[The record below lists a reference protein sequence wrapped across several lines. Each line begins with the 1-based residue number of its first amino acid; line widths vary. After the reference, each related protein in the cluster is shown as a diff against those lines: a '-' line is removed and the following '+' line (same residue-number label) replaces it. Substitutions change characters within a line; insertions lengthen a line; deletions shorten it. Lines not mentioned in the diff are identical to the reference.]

1 MNEKESEAEIRSL
14 RADVNAL
21 IEDVALAKELRALRV
36 ELDLIRAA
44 VVSEQL
50 LAQRRSREVAAASA
64 AAESSRP
71 PTSTGALKAPA
82 FTKAER
88 SLVAQLQ
95 SGDAHT
101 VASVSA
107 SSSEAAVEILNAMTA
122 NASVTGAHVLV
133 VSMSACGAGRSVV
146 DALVRWLQAARQSGP
161 VALHTLDLE
170 SNRLTSD
177 DMILL
182 AGAVA
187 DLPRLQTVRLANQ
200 QRSTINPNARRA
212 MLDAVHKSAAIAKIS
227 FDFSGSERMQIE
239 QKLTANARE
248 HARREANEK
257 FAAKRATEAAKPK
270 EEAPAAATATAAAAA
285 APDAAVDWRRR
296 AEMAEALLKASEQQ
310 HALDQT
316 AITSLRRELQSEQG
330 ALKTVRATAD
340 QLKRENESL
349 ARQLLD
355 ANQRASLAQH
365 TIGELERKLERRA
378 AAAAAAGGV
387 AGRGAEVARHSDDS
401 ERIERLVAQQR
412 AREEQQRARD
422 AEAAAAERA
431 RADAARLAAI
441 EQVRA
446 APSSNPAPKIEA
458 DNRAAWRK
466 TSDGG
471 WEEPEVGP
479 VALLSAHSNSNA
491 HKYLS
496 PVTATALPLVWLDM
510 LRFRDALTTDAAFV
524 PGCQVLAQ
532 LVAQYAATGAKRT
545 VDRMIKLV
553 KLAAAVAHRSVW
565 ISLPDAHDDDGDG
578 EPEAFASANLG
589 LELPI
594 LSRSVLRETFTLLSD
609 VERSLREAAH
619 ESNLGTL
626 SPLMAAASFE
636 SVVRA
641 QSSQLLRDAERV
653 ANWRRSL
660 EAVWTANLRSCLDW
674 GDVPIPRLV
683 LETIFSNL
691 ESVDDMLQCRV
702 VSHAWRDALHDNSFL
717 WRDMAAR
724 LHRWRAG
731 RDAPLQLRN
740 PRPTSS
746 NPRLR
751 AVALWRAIGESS
763 SSLAYCRACGQF
775 LWAVGSG
782 RLAVQANEILPAANN
797 WFYTGRRDDGACA
810 HFRLALIPPNKIA
823 VALMDPHKL

>member
-1 MNEKESEAEIRSL
+1 MNERKESEAEIRSL

-21 IEDVALAKELRALRV
+21 IEDVELAKELRALRL
-36 ELDLIRAA
+36 ELASIRAA

-50 LAQRRSREVAAASA
+50 LAQRRSREAADASA

-95 SGDAHT
+95 SDDARA

-107 SSSEAAVEILNAMTA
+107 ASSEAAVEILNAMAA

-182 AGAVA
+182 AGAIA
-187 DLPRLQTVRLANQ
+187 ELPRLQTVRLANQ

-212 MLDAVHKSAAIAKIS
+212 MLDAVHKSSAIAKIS
-227 FDFSGSERMQIE
+227 FDFSGAERMNIE
-239 QKLTANARE
+239 FKLTANARE

-257 FAAKRATEAAKPK
+257 FAAKRANDAAKPK
-270 EEAPAAATATAAAAA
+270 ADAPAAAAA

-316 AITSLRRELQSEQG
+316 AIVALRRELQSEQG
-330 ALKTVRATAD
+330 AVKTLRATAD
-340 QLKRENESL
+340 ELKRENESL

-378 AAAAAAGGV
+378 AAAAAAAAGSG

-431 RADAARLAAI
+431 RADAARQAAI

-446 APSSNPAPKIEA
+446 APSSDPAPKIEA

-565 ISLPDAHDDDGDG
+565 ILLPDAHDDGDGDGDG

-589 LELPI
+589 LQLPI
-594 LSRSVLRETFTLLSD
+594 LSRSVLRETFSLLSD

-691 ESVDDMLQCRV
+691 DSVDDMLQCRA
-702 VSHAWRDALHDNSFL
+702 VSHAWRDALHDSSFL
-717 WRDMAAR
+717 WKDMGAR

-731 RDAPLQLRN
+731 RDAPLQLRIT
-740 PRPTSS
+740 RPTSS

-797 WFYTGRRDDGACA
+797 WFYHGRRDGACA
-810 HFRLALIPPNKIA
+810 HVRLALIPPNKIA
-823 VALMDPHKL
+823 TALMDPHKL